1 MVWVIIERF
10 VHLMTLFLLILMVSI
25 VFSSNKSNS
34 ETSNF
39 GLQLEQFKQEV
50 SKVRSNNIAYLEGKI
65 NRVAEIQDNYQ
76 VSTSGE
82 LSILKQKVLKME
94 QEDKKNNKI
103 INNNQSNAII
113 YQNTPEQK

>member
-39 GLQLEQFKQEV
+39 GLQLDQFKQEV
-50 SKVRSNNIAYLEGKI
+50 GKVRSNNIVYLEGKI

-94 QEDKKNNKI
+94 QADKKQAQRV
-103 INNNQSNAII
+103 INNNI
-113 YQNTPEQK
+113 NTLTNNER